1 MRKFPPER
9 IICLTEET
17 VETLYLLGQEARI
30 VGVSGY
36 AVRPAQVRKE
46 KPRVAAFT
54 SADIPKILDLEPD
67 IVLTFSDLQAPIVAE
82 LIKLGVTVMAYN
94 QRDIAGILAMIRH
107 LGALVGASDTAEKL
121 AKSYEDRLMKIAA
134 SRQGRLVPSVYFE
147 EWDDPMISGIKW
159 VSELVE
165 IAGGR
170 DVFSQLAAQKA
181 AKDRIVS
188 SRQVIEAAP
197 DIILAS
203 WCGKKVRIEKIAARP
218 GWQDIPAVKNNQIAE
233 IKSALILQPGPAALS
248 DGLDAIKEV
257 LS

>member
-9 IICLTEET
+9 IVCLTEET
-17 VETLYLLGQEARI
+17 VETLYLLGQDARI

-36 AVRPAQVRKE
+36 SVRPAQVRKE

-54 SADIPKILDLEPD
+54 SADIPKSLALEPD

-82 LIKLGVTVMAYN
+82 LITLGVTVMAYN

-121 AKSYEDRLMKIAA
+121 AKSYQDRLMKIAA
-134 SRQGRLVPSVYFE
+134 SVRGKPAPSVYFE
-147 EWDDPMISGIKW
+147 EWDNPMISGIKW

-170 DVFSQLAAQKA
+170 DVFSQLANQKA
-181 AKDRIVS
+181 AKDRFVS

-203 WCGKKVRIEKIAARP
+203 WCGKKVRVEKIAARP

-233 IKSALILQPGPAALS
+233 IKSAIILQPGPAALS
-248 DGLDAIKEV
+248 DGLDAIKEI
-257 LS
+257 LL

>member
-1 MRKFPPER
+1 LRKFPPER

-17 VETLYLLGQEARI
+17 VETLYLLGEEARI

-36 AVRPAQVRKE
+36 AVRPPEVRKQ

-54 SADIPKILDLEPD
+54 SADIPKILALEPD
-67 IVLTFSDLQAPIVAE
+67 MVLSFSDLQAPIVAE

-107 LGALVGASDTAEKL
+107 LGAMVGAGDRSEKL
-121 AKSYEDRLMKIAA
+121 AQSYEQKLAEIAERA
-134 SRQGRLVPSVYFE
+134 ARPAAPLVYFE
-147 EWDDPMISGIKW
+147 EWDTPMISGIKW
-159 VSELVE
+159 VSELIE

-170 DVFSQLAAQKA
+170 DVFAGLAEQKSA
-181 AKDRIVS
+181 SDRIVTS
-188 SRQVIEAAP
+188 GQVIAAAP

-203 WCGKKVRIEKIAARP
+203 WCGKKVRVEKIAARP

-233 IKSALILQPGPAALS
+233 IKSAIILQPGPAALS
-248 DGLDAIKEV
+248 DGLEAIIKV